1 MAPRQYDGPIFR
13 ADAKAEGQ
21 QVVIGGWECR
31 DGCPVAAA
39 RWFRIEL
46 TRKTAPWAFGR
57 GEPFRAIAALELFA
71 SLVSLMVFAQGLP
84 DDAGAE
90 LQLSGLTDNSGNT
103 FALARLMSSKF
114 PLVVI
119 LAEVAA
125 QLRKRRLAL
134 ELQWVPR
141 NQNEEADALTNNRTE
156 LFDKAREIK
165 IDLAKLEFIVLPEM
179 VKVADALY
187 AEVRRRRSS
196 RKDQGSDQRTRK
208 RGRPLRERDPW

>member
-1 MAPRQYDGPIFR
+1 M
-13 ADAKAEGQ
+13 
-21 QVVIGGWECR
+21 
-31 DGCPVAAA
+31 
-39 RWFRIEL
+39 EL
-46 TRKTAPWAFGR
+46 SS
-57 GEPFRAIAALELFA
+57 

-134 ELQWVPR
+134 ELHWVPR

-187 AEVRRRRSS
+187 AEVRMRRSG

>member
-1 MAPRQYDGPIFR
+1 MGPIFR

-21 QVVIGGWECR
+21 LVVIGGWECR
-31 DGCPVAAA
+31 DGCPTAAA

-71 SLVSLMVFAQGLP
+71 SLVSLMVFAHDLP
-84 DDAGAE
+84 VDAGAE
-90 LQLSGLTDNSGNT
+90 LQLTGLTDNSGNT
-103 FALARLMSSKF
+103 FALSRLMSSKF
-114 PLVVI
+114 PLIVI
-119 LAEVAA
+119 LAEFAA
-125 QLRKRRLAL
+125 QLREKRMAL

-156 LFDKAREIK
+156 LFDKAREVK
-165 IDLAKLEFIVLPEM
+165 VDLAQLEFVVLPEM
-179 VKVADALY
+179 VRVADDLY
-187 AEVRRRRSS
+187 AEVRRRRAAKKEEPPT
-196 RKDQGSDQRTRK
+196 RGSRK